1 MVVAGFDAEFVVA
14 SSNILDEGMASNHHR
29 RGAVG
34 SQSAHWAN
42 SCLEPTMVVLY
53 PIVGVSLGA
62 VNSLRKQFLNNAQ

>member
-34 SQSAHWAN
+34 SQSAHGRSLALSRPWSFSIRLLAYR
-42 SCLEPTMVVLY
+42 SVL
-53 PIVGVSLGA
+53 
-62 VNSLRKQFLNNAQ
+62 